1 MSPTAHAAA
10 PRAAHTATDRPTSRP
25 ASDTT
30 FADLGLPPSITA
42 RLAERGLASPFPI
55 QTAVIPDVLA
65 GLDVCGRAPTGSGK
79 TLAFGL
85 PLVTRLGD
93 ARRRAPVAL
102 VLAPTRELAEQI
114 SRELDP
120 YARALGHRVA
130 AVYGGVGYRD
140 QRSALDQGVELLVAC
155 PGRLEDL
162 LKMGALTLD
171 EVTAVVIDE
180 ADRMADMGFLPAV
193 RRLVR
198 ATASPRQVLLFSAT
212 LEGPVSAL
220 VDEFQDSPTV
230 HEVGERGPDITSA
243 RHLFWSVDRA
253 DRVGHVADIVNATG
267 SSVVF
272 TRTRHGAD
280 RLAKQLGRLGVAAE
294 PIHGGRSQSQ
304 RDRALAAF
312 TNGSAS
318 ALVATDVA
326 ARGVHV
332 DGVASVIHFDP
343 PADAATYL
351 HRSGRTA
358 RAGASGVVV
367 SLVDP
372 AVSKDVR
379 ALQRAVGL
387 TTGVGTPDLSLL
399 GPSVARRRTPAPA
412 APVNDRT
419 ERSQR
424 SDRSNR
430 TERAGATD
438 RTERTGATD
447 RTDRT
452 GATERTDRTGATER
466 DRRPRRNA
474 SDARGQRSNG
484 RHGRRRTRR

>member
-1 MSPTAHAAA
+1 MSPTASAAA
-10 PRAAHTATDRPTSRP
+10 PRATHTGPTRSAPTGSDRPAAPGP

-30 FADLGLPPSITA
+30 FADLGLPPSITT
-42 RLAERGLASPFPI
+42 RLSERGLTAPFPI

-93 ARRRAPVAL
+93 ARRRKPVAL

-114 SRELDP
+114 ARELDP

-140 QRSALDQGVELLVAC
+140 QRAALDQGAELLVAC

-162 LKMGALTLD
+162 LQMGALTLD

-193 RRLVR
+193 RRIVR

-212 LEGPVSAL
+212 LEGPVGAL

-243 RHLFWSVDRA
+243 RHLFWSVERTE
-253 DRVGHVADIVNATG
+253 RVGHVADIVNATG

-280 RLAKQLGRLGVAAE
+280 RLAKQLGRLGVTAE

-312 TNGSAS
+312 TTGAAS

-367 SLVDP
+367 SLVEP
-372 AVSKDVR
+372 TVAKDVR

-387 TTGVGTPDLSLL
+387 DTTVGAPDLTLL
-399 GPSVARRRTPAPA
+399 GTATTRTAQRPSSAGRTTSERTAPDGAQADTAAPRRPRDTRSDGQGRRRDSGRPRP
-412 APVNDRT
+412 
-419 ERSQR
+419 Q
-424 SDRSNR
+424 
-430 TERAGATD
+430 G
-438 RTERTGATD
+438 ERTNS
-447 RTDRT
+447 RNNR
-452 GATERTDRTGATER
+452 
-466 DRRPRRNA
+466 RRPRR
-474 SDARGQRSNG
+474 
-484 RHGRRRTRR
+484 